1 MRNLSDHEIA
11 LLEEQGCR
19 AEDWQRVLVSD
30 DGFLADRLHHVRFFA
45 DVEIG
50 DLTGDIEVSPGFRLP
65 CGIYHA
71 TLHNASIGDHCLIDN
86 IRNHLSQCDI
96 GNHCLLT
103 DIGTIATEGTPSFAI
118 GKEISV
124 LNEAGKTNIVLHPQL
139 TAQTATLMLA
149 NTDIRQLY
157 ADDPTQLPIRTRIG
171 DYVRI
176 VSCNNIVNAFIEKGA
191 NVCGAARL
199 KDCTIGSAAYIG
211 ECVILDEC
219 IVADGAHITDA
230 AQAEGCFIGEGVH
243 MSKGF
248 SAENCLFF
256 FRSEMLNGE
265 ACAALCGPFSVS
277 HHKSTLLIGAATAF
291 YNAGSATNFSNH
303 AYKMGAIHYGALLR
317 GSKTAS
323 SAHILWP
330 ATIGQFSMVMG
341 KVATH
346 PDTALLPL
354 SYVFGEKDR
363 TVVVPGICLRSVG
376 TWRDVHK
383 WPLRDKDIAYYD
395 EEHRLLRRRPSDLMH
410 HDFPN
415 PLLAQQAL
423 AGKQLLEQWLAATPE
438 DEEWLD
444 LDNFVIKRTAAVR
457 GIQYYDLLLTLFG
470 REVDGSEPEW
480 TDICGMLA
488 PQADIDR
495 LLSDVADGAIDSLD
509 DLLEQLHNIHESYD
523 YNLQESFLQA
533 LPEQDIAQARYRWQR
548 MAAADA
554 DREFQLGDVDED
566 FLREFIGGM
575 EG

>member
-19 AEDWQRVLVSD
+19 AEDWQRVFVSD
-30 DGFLADRLHHVRFFA
+30 DGFLADRLRCVRFFA

-50 DLTGDIEVSPGFRLP
+50 DVGGDIEVSPGFRRP

-71 TLHNASIGDHCLIDN
+71 TLHNVVIGDHCLIDN
-86 IRNHLSQCDI
+86 VRGHLSHCDI
-96 GNHCLLT
+96 GSHCLLT
-103 DIGTIATEGTPSFAI
+103 DIGCIATEGAPTFAV

-124 LNEAGKTNIVLHPQL
+124 LNEAGKPNAVLHPQL
-139 TAQTATLMLA
+139 TAQTATLMLT
-149 NTDIRQLY
+149 NPDIRQLY
-157 ADDPTQLPIRTRIG
+157 ANDPEPLPTRTRIA
-171 DYVRI
+171 DHVRI
-176 VSCNNIVNAFIEKGA
+176 AACNSLINCYIHNGSSITGA
-191 NVCGAARL
+191 SRL
-199 KDCTIGSAAYIG
+199 NDCTLGSACHIG
-211 ECVILDEC
+211 ASVILDEC
-219 IVADGAHITDA
+219 IVADGAHITDGA
-230 AQAEGCFIGEGVH
+230 KADGCFIGEGVH

-248 SAENCLFF
+248 SAESSLFF
-256 FRSEMLNGE
+256 AHSDMQNGE
-265 ACAALCGPFSVS
+265 ACAAFCGPFSVS
-277 HHKSTLLIGAATAF
+277 HHKSTLLIGASTAC

-323 SAHILWP
+323 GAHILWP

-346 PDTALLPL
+346 PDTSLLPL
-354 SYVFGEKDR
+354 SYIFGEKDR

-383 WPLRDKDIAYYD
+383 WPLRDKDIMYYD

-423 AGKQLLEQWLAATPE
+423 AGKQLLEQWLAATPD

-444 LDNFVIKRTAAVR
+444 LDAFVIKRTAAVS
-457 GIQYYDLLLTLFG
+457 GIQYYDLLLRLFA
-470 REVDGSEPEW
+470 RSVDGSEPEW
-480 TDICGMLA
+480 TDLCGMLA
-488 PQADIDR
+488 PQDDIDR
-495 LLSDVADGAIDSLD
+495 LLSDVASGAIDSVD
-509 DLLEQLHNIHESYD
+509 DLLEQLRNIHESYD
-523 YNLQESFLQA
+523 YNLQEGFPQA
-533 LPEQDIAQARYRWQR
+533 LPEQDIAQARHRWRR

-566 FLREFIGGM
+566 FLREFIMGM
-575 EG
+575 DR